1 MNDYQAQVYRDL
13 HEIDLAKRELESIKA
28 KANKR
33 YNTGIRMLEKEKL
46 SVESSLFDNPMP
58 GMSPIETRSEE
69 IKSLIA
75 DPSIKNIPEDT
86 EV

>member
-1 MNDYQAQVYRDL
+1 MNEYQALVYRDL
-13 HEIDLAKRELESIKA
+13 HEIDLAQRELEQNKA

-33 YNTGIRMLEKEKL
+33 YNCGIRMLEKEKL
-46 SVESSLFDNPMP
+46 AVEASLHDSPMP
-58 GMSPIETRSEE
+58 GMSPLDTRGDELQ
-69 IKSLIA
+69 SLIS